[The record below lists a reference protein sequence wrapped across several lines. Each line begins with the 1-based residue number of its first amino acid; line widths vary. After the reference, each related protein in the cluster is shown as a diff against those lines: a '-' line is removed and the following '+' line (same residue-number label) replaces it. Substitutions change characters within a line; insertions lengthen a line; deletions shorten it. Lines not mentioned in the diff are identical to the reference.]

1 VPLADLLR
9 GDTLEAIGKTAPGA
23 ESKRTSQASHGAQ
36 FVEVAVN
43 RVSGE
48 VRVRRM
54 VGVFDV
60 GRVLNAKTAAN
71 QIIGGMVWG
80 IAYALS
86 EDAVIDT
93 RTGRFVNPDFG
104 EYHVAVNAD
113 VPQIEV
119 HFIEEVDTS
128 ANPVGAKGVG
138 ELGISGAGAAV
149 VNAIYNATGVRVR
162 DMPVTVDKLLAGLP
176 AI

>member
-1 VPLADLLR
+1 MNAAPEDLTLKDGCVTAGGRSVALPDLLR
-9 GDTLEAIGKTAPGA
+9 GEPIVARGKTAPGK
-23 ESKRTSQASHGAQ
+23 ESQRTSQASHGAH

-43 RVSGE
+43 AITGE

-54 VGVFDV
+54 LGVFDV

-71 QIIGGMVWG
+71 QLIGGMVWG

-86 EDAVIDT
+86 EAVVDP
-93 RTGRFVNPDFG
+93 RSGHFVNPDFG

-119 HFIEEVDTS
+119 HFVEEIDDS
-128 ANPVGAKGVG
+128 ANPAGAKGWAN
-138 ELGISGAGAAV
+138 SASRARA
-149 VNAIYNATGVRVR
+149 RR
-162 DMPVTVDKLLAGLP
+162 
-176 AI
+176 